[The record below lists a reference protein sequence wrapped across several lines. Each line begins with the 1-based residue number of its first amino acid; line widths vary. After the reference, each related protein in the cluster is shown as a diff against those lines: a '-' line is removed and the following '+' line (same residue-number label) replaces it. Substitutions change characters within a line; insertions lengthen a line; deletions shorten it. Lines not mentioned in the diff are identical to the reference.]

1 MKMCRKVEL
10 LDKRMVLGVIV
21 TQIVPQMMQLK
32 KFYHHQIRRII
43 LQQQN
48 LWIAAKDST
57 QMILWELLVCLWKNT
72 EKNLKSS
79 KWMGMCQWGF

>member
-1 MKMCRKVEL
+1 MLRRRNVL
-10 LDKRMVLGVIV
+10 LFIIV
-21 TQIVPQMMQLK
+21 
-32 KFYHHQIRRII
+32 QIRRIM

-72 EKNLKSS
+72 EKDLKSS